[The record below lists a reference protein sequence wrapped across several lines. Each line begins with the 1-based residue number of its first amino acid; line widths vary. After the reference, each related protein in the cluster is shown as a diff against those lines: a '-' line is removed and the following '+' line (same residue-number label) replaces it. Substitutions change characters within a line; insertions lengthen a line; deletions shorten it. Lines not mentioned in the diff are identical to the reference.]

1 MVSKI
6 LFGKKISWL
15 LTIFVLWVIV
25 FVLQKPF
32 FLLFTGEGLS
42 SLFAV
47 LWHGLPLDL
56 SLAGYMTAVP
66 GLLLLLGSLPFHCVH
81 TPFVKRVVSIIYRCW
96 MALAA
101 VLVSLSFV
109 ANIALYPYWQFP
121 LDATP
126 LFYIASSPK
135 DAIASVSYWQLLLG
149 LAAVIGISF
158 LIYSLFKTI
167 GRRFSTTLCQ
177 PVSTLH
183 WLLLLV
189 FVAALFLPIRGG
201 WSASTMNTGKA
212 YFSNH
217 QRLNHA
223 AVNPLFSFMESV
235 THQQGFSSMYRLMD
249 EQKAHRLVSTMLSSK
264 SQADSTVSSSFL
276 TVQRPDIYLIVLESF
291 SDTLMSVANATPGL
305 NRLKKEGVYFSNFYA
320 NSFRTDRG
328 LLSILYGYPAPATV
342 SLMKYPKKTAALT
355 SMPQL
360 LKKAGWDLQYY
371 YGGDADFTNMRSY
384 LKGTGFETIVCDE
397 DFPVSERLSKW
408 GAPDHLL
415 FEKVLSNLQQ
425 NKRQKPWF
433 KVVQTS
439 SSHEPFDVP
448 YHRLNDKILNAF
460 AYTDSCVGHF
470 VDELKKL
477 PLWKNTLVVL
487 VPDHLG
493 CYPKDID
500 NLSVERYQIP
510 LIFLGGAL
518 KGPGTVDIYGS
529 QTDIAATLLGQMGIA
544 HHEFTYSKDMFNPS
558 SPHFA
563 FFTFPD
569 AFGLVDED
577 NQVVFNNVSK
587 KVVLDRGKRPGKN
600 LKRGKAY
607 LQKIYDTIDRLATE
621 PVKEG
626 NRHEVRRQ

>member
-15 LTIFVLWVIV
+15 LTIFVLWVVV

-56 SLAGYMTAVP
+56 SLAGYITAVP
-66 GLLLLLGSLPFHCVH
+66 GLLILLSSLPFYKDH
-81 TPFVKRVVSIIYRCW
+81 TSFVKRVVSSIYRCW

-109 ANIALYPYWQFP
+109 ANLALYPYWQFP

-135 DAIASVSYWQLLLG
+135 DAIASVSYWQLLFG
-149 LAAVIGISF
+149 LVAVIGISF

-235 THQQGFSSMYRLMD
+235 THQEDFSSMYRLMD

-264 SQADSTVSSSFL
+264 SEADSTVSSSFL

-291 SDTLMSVANATPGL
+291 SDTLMSVANVTPGL

-371 YGGDADFTNMRSY
+371 YGGDADFTNMRSF
-384 LKGTGFETIVCDE
+384 LINQGFLQIVEDV
-397 DFPVSERLSKW
+397 DFPVSQRTSKW
-408 GAPDHLL
+408 GVPDHLL
-415 FEKVLSNLQQ
+415 FQRV
-425 NKRQKPWF
+425 KRDLRQTKTSTPILR
-433 KVVQTS
+433 VIQTS

-448 YHRLNDKILNAF
+448 FYRLNDKVLNAF
-460 AYTDSCVGHF
+460 AYTDSCVSDF
-470 VDELKKL
+470 LKCL
-477 PLWKNTLVVL
+477 RSSPQWNRSLVIL
-487 VPDHLG
+487 LPDHLG
-493 CYPKDID
+493 AWPLDID
-500 NLSVERYQIP
+500 NFSFTRYHIP
-510 LIFLGGAL
+510 MIWTGGAVRQPQ
-518 KGPGTVDIYGS
+518 KVDTFAS
-529 QTDIAATLLGQMGIA
+529 QQDLAATLLGTLGIA
-544 HHEFTYSKDMFNPS
+544 HEVLPFSKDMFNPAA
-558 SPHFA
+558 PHFA
-563 FFTFPD
+563 FFMINDGFGLMDAHHGVTYDFKRQQIVH
-569 AFGLVDED
+569 AFGDKQQQYV
-577 NQVVFNNVSK
+577 QA
-587 KVVLDRGKRPGKN
+587 
-600 LKRGKAY
+600 GKAY
-607 LQKIYDTIDRLATE
+607 TQTIFNDIAT
-621 PVKEG
+621 
-626 NRHEVRRQ
+626 R

>member
-15 LTIFVLWVIV
+15 LTIFVLWVVV

-56 SLAGYMTAVP
+56 SLAGYITAVP
-66 GLLLLLGSLPFHCVH
+66 GLLILLSSLPFYKDH
-81 TPFVKRVVSIIYRCW
+81 TSFVKRVVSSIYRCW

-126 LFYIASSPK
+126 LFYIVSSPK

-149 LAAVIGISF
+149 LTAVIGISF

-167 GRRFSTTLCQ
+167 GRCFSTTLCQ

-249 EQKAHRLVSTMLSSK
+249 EQKAHQLVSMMLSSK
-264 SQADSTVSSSFL
+264 SEADSTVSSSFL
-276 TVQRPDIYLIVLESF
+276 TIQRPDIYLIVMESF
-291 SDTLMSVANATPGL
+291 SDTLMSAASATPGL
-305 NRLKKEGVYFSNFYA
+305 NREKIRENK
-320 NSFRTDRG
+320 
-328 LLSILYGYPAPATV
+328 I
-342 SLMKYPKKTAALT
+342 
-355 SMPQL
+355 
-360 LKKAGWDLQYY
+360 
-371 YGGDADFTNMRSY
+371 RS
-384 LKGTGFETIVCDE
+384 K
-397 DFPVSERLSKW
+397 
-408 GAPDHLL
+408 
-415 FEKVLSNLQQ
+415 
-425 NKRQKPWF
+425 
-433 KVVQTS
+433 
-439 SSHEPFDVP
+439 
-448 YHRLNDKILNAF
+448 
-460 AYTDSCVGHF
+460 
-470 VDELKKL
+470 
-477 PLWKNTLVVL
+477 
-487 VPDHLG
+487 
-493 CYPKDID
+493 
-500 NLSVERYQIP
+500 
-510 LIFLGGAL
+510 
-518 KGPGTVDIYGS
+518 
-529 QTDIAATLLGQMGIA
+529 
-544 HHEFTYSKDMFNPS
+544 
-558 SPHFA
+558 
-563 FFTFPD
+563 
-569 AFGLVDED
+569 
-577 NQVVFNNVSK
+577 
-587 KVVLDRGKRPGKN
+587 
-600 LKRGKAY
+600 
-607 LQKIYDTIDRLATE
+607 
-621 PVKEG
+621 
-626 NRHEVRRQ
+626 

>member
-1 MVSKI
+1 MVSRI

-66 GLLLLLGSLPFHCVH
+66 GLLLLLGSLPFYKVH
-81 TPFVKRVVSIIYRCW
+81 TPFVKRVVSSIYRCW

-101 VLVSLSFV
+101 VLVALSFV

-149 LAAVIGISF
+149 LVAVMGISF

-167 GRRFSTTLCQ
+167 GRCFSTTLCQ

-189 FVAALFLPIRGG
+189 FVAGLFLPIRGG

-235 THQQGFSSMYRLMD
+235 THQEDFSSMYRLMD
-249 EQKAHRLVSTMLSSK
+249 EQQAHRLVSTMLSSK
-264 SQADSTVSSSFL
+264 SEADSTVSSSFL

-291 SDTLMSVANATPGL
+291 SDTLMSVDNVTPGL

-371 YGGDADFTNMRSY
+371 YGGDADFTNMRSF
-384 LKGTGFETIVCDE
+384 LINQGFLQIVEDV
-397 DFPVSERLSKW
+397 DFPVSQRISKW
-408 GAPDHLL
+408 GVPDHLL
-415 FEKVLSNLQQ
+415 FQRVKKDLRKTRTSTPILRVI
-425 NKRQKPWF
+425 
-433 KVVQTS
+433 QTS

-448 YHRLNDKILNAF
+448 FYRLNDKVLNAF
-460 AYTDSCVGHF
+460 AYTDSCVTDF
-470 VDELKKL
+470 LKFL
-477 PLWKNTLVVL
+477 RTSPQWNRSLVIL
-487 VPDHLG
+487 LPDHLG
-493 CYPKDID
+493 AWPLDID
-500 NLSVERYQIP
+500 NFSFARYHIP
-510 LIFLGGAL
+510 MIWTGGAVRQPQ
-518 KGPGTVDIYGS
+518 KVDTFAS
-529 QTDIAATLLGQMGIA
+529 QQDLAATLLGTLGIA
-544 HHEFTYSKDMFNPS
+544 HVALPFSKDMFNPAA
-558 SPHFA
+558 PHFA
-563 FFTFPD
+563 FFMMNDGFGLIDTHHGVTYDFKRQQIVH
-569 AFGLVDED
+569 AFGD
-577 NQVVFNNVSK
+577 K
-587 KVVLDRGKRPGKN
+587 KQQYVQA
-600 LKRGKAY
+600 GKAY
-607 LQKIYDTIDRLATE
+607 TQTIFNDIAT
-621 PVKEG
+621 
-626 NRHEVRRQ
+626 R

>member
-15 LTIFVLWVIV
+15 LIIFVLWVIV

-56 SLAGYMTAVP
+56 SLAGYITAVP
-66 GLLLLLGSLPFHCVH
+66 GLLLLLGSLPFHKVH
-81 TPFVKRVVSIIYRCW
+81 TSFVKRVVSSIYQCW

-126 LFYIASSPK
+126 LFYIVSSPK

-149 LAAVIGISF
+149 LAAVIGISL

-167 GRRFSTTLCQ
+167 GRRFSTMLCQ
-177 PVSTLH
+177 PVSILH
-183 WLLLLV
+183 WLLLLI

-264 SQADSTVSSSFL
+264 SEADSTVSSSFL
-276 TVQRPDIYLIVLESF
+276 TIQRPDIYLIVLESF
-291 SDTLMSVANATPGL
+291 SDTLMSVANVTPGL

-371 YGGDADFTNMRSY
+371 YGGDADFTNMRSF
-384 LKGTGFETIVCDE
+384 LINQGFLQIVEDV
-397 DFPVSERLSKW
+397 DFPVSQRTSKW
-408 GAPDHLL
+408 GVPDHLL
-415 FEKVLSNLQQ
+415 FQRVK
-425 NKRQKPWF
+425 
-433 KVVQTS
+433 
-439 SSHEPFDVP
+439 
-448 YHRLNDKILNAF
+448 
-460 AYTDSCVGHF
+460 
-470 VDELKKL
+470 
-477 PLWKNTLVVL
+477 
-487 VPDHLG
+487 
-493 CYPKDID
+493 
-500 NLSVERYQIP
+500 
-510 LIFLGGAL
+510 
-518 KGPGTVDIYGS
+518 
-529 QTDIAATLLGQMGIA
+529 
-544 HHEFTYSKDMFNPS
+544 
-558 SPHFA
+558 
-563 FFTFPD
+563 
-569 AFGLVDED
+569 
-577 NQVVFNNVSK
+577 
-587 KVVLDRGKRPGKN
+587 KRPSANKDFHTYF
-600 LKRGKAY
+600 ACY
-607 LQKIYDTIDRLATE
+607 SDFQLA
-621 PVKEG
+621 
-626 NRHEVRRQ
+626 